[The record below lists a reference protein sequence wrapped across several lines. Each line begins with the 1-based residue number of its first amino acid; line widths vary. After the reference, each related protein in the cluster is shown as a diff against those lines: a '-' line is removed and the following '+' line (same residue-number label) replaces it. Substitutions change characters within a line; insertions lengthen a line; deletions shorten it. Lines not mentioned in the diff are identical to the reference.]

1 VSQPDPDLLA
11 TGLIRVDQRHRVSW
25 INRAAAD
32 LFGRS
37 QSALLSLPLT
47 ELSVALDDWHGRMRH
62 LGQPLQVSEAQLD
75 DGGPVLDVVFHRI
88 DQSSDQYTM
97 IELHPVAERIRQRA
111 MAERAD
117 RQQTLVLLTRRLAH
131 ELRNPLAGVRGAAQL
146 INAATVEPTLI
157 RHAQMIQ
164 REVDRIT
171 GLIERFAGDGEK
183 RLEAV
188 NLHQVLN
195 EVGELVLAENH
206 GHLKMKKHYDPSI
219 PDLHSNAGQ
228 LHQLFLNL
236 LRNSIQAGAAEIR
249 MTTRIEH
256 RSPLV
261 DEPARHAVR
270 IDIDD
275 DGQGVP
281 EALRDRLFLP
291 LVTGRDQGSGF
302 GLAVAQQIA
311 RMHRGLIEFEPLAQG
326 SRFRVRLPL
335 IAAKTQSTTHV

>member
-1 VSQPDPDLLA
+1 MNQPDPDLLA
-11 TGLIRVDQRHRVSW
+11 TGLIRVDASHQVSW

-37 QSALLSLPLT
+37 RSALVRLPLAQ
-47 ELSVALDDWHGRMRH
+47 LSVALDDWHQRMDH
-62 LGQPLQVSEAQLD
+62 LGQPLQVSEAQLAE
-75 DGGPVLDVVFHRI
+75 GGSVLDVIFHRLEN
-88 DQSSDQYTM
+88 DTL
-97 IELHPVAERIRQRA
+97 IELHPVTDRIRQRA

-117 RQQTLVLLTRRLAH
+117 RQQALTLLTRRLAH

-146 INAATVEPTLI
+146 IQAATGESRLI

-183 RLEAV
+183 QLEAV
-188 NLHQVLN
+188 NLHQVLD
-195 EVGELVLAENH
+195 EAGELVLAENH
-206 GHLKMKKHYDPSI
+206 GHLKLKKHYDPSI
-219 PDLHSNAGQ
+219 PELQSNGGQ

-236 LRNSIQAGAAEIR
+236 LRNSIQAGAREIR

-256 RSPLV
+256 RSLLI

-311 RMHRGLIEFEPLAQG
+311 RMHRGLIEFEPLERG

-335 IAAKTQSTTHV
+335 IVAKLPSIVHV

>member
-1 VSQPDPDLLA
+1 MSQPDPDLLA
-11 TGLIRVDQRHRVSW
+11 TGLIRVDQHRRVSW
-25 INRAAAD
+25 INRSAAD

-37 QSALLSLPLT
+37 QASLHSLPLV
-47 ELSVALDDWHGRMRH
+47 ELSLALNDWHRRIRPP
-62 LGQPLQVSEAQLD
+62 GQPLRVSEARLNAD
-75 DGGPVLDVVFHRI
+75 GPVLDVIFHRI
-88 DQSSDQYTM
+88 DTDTL
-97 IELHPVAERIRQRA
+97 IELHPVTERIRQRA

-117 RQQTLVLLTRRLAH
+117 RQQALALLTRRLAH

-146 INAATVEPTLI
+146 IHAATGESRLI

-183 RLEAV
+183 QLEAV
-188 NLHQVLN
+188 NLHQVLD
-195 EVGELVLAENH
+195 EAGELVLAENH
-206 GHLKMKKHYDPSI
+206 GHLKLKKHYDPSI
-219 PDLHSNAGQ
+219 PELQSNGGQ

-236 LRNSIQAGAAEIR
+236 LRNSIQAGAGEIR

-256 RSPLV
+256 RSLLI
-261 DEPARHAVR
+261 DDPARHAVR

-311 RMHRGLIEFEPLAQG
+311 RMHQGLIEYESLEQG

-335 IAAKTQSTTHV
+335 IAAPSRSPANV